1 MGFPGHARAGCHCDN
16 PDRPRKCTQAI
27 VKTMSNRERKK
38 GKEDAV
44 AAARGLQFLA
54 ERKHGEAY
62 AFLQEDVQRFPDDAD
77 IRMHYAHSLLAT
89 RPDEAIPEIKK
100 AIETDPD
107 EPVRLTR
114 AAGIV
119 FKLGDVET
127 ARSYAHRAKELAPPN
142 FPFEAYLINLINL
155 DSHFAALEGKDE
167 LAEEGFRLAVEQE
180 PDGETFAVDLARF
193 LADHDRLSEALEVID
208 EALPRA
214 GRREPLERLRDELLG
229 EAEPD

>member
-1 MGFPGHARAGCHCDN
+1 MN
-16 PDRPRKCTQAI
+16 I
-27 VKTMSNRERKK
+27 RERKK
-38 GKEDAV
+38 RKEAAV
-44 AAARGLQFLA
+44 AAARGLQLLA

-119 FKLGDVET
+119 LKLGDVET
-127 ARSYAHRAKELAPPN
+127 ARSYANRAKELAPPN
-142 FPFEAYLINLINL
+142 FPFEAYLINLN
-155 DSHFAALEGKDE
+155 SHFAVLEGKDE
-167 LAEEGFRLAVEQE
+167 SAEEGFRLAIEQE
-180 PDGETFAVDLARF
+180 PDGETFAADLAQF
-193 LADHDRLSEALEVID
+193 LADRDRLPEALEVIE

-214 GRREPLERLRDELLG
+214 GRREVLERLRGQLLG
-229 EAEPD
+229 ETEPD

>member
-1 MGFPGHARAGCHCDN
+1 MN
-16 PDRPRKCTQAI
+16 I
-27 VKTMSNRERKK
+27 RERKK
-38 GKEDAV
+38 RKEAAV
-44 AAARGLQFLA
+44 AAARGLQLLA
-54 ERKHGEAY
+54 ERKHGEAH

-127 ARSYAHRAKELAPPN
+127 ARSYAKRAKELAPPN
-142 FPFEAYLINLINL
+142 FPFEAYLINLN
-155 DSHFAALEGKDE
+155 SHFAALEGKDE
-167 LAEEGFRLAVEQE
+167 SAEEGFRLAIEQE
-180 PDGETFAVDLARF
+180 PDGETFAADLAQF
-193 LADHDRLSEALEVID
+193 LADRDRLPEALEVIE

-214 GRREPLERLRDELLG
+214 GRREVLERLRGQLLG
-229 EAEPD
+229 ETEPD